1 MYTLN
6 GFVNVT
12 PLAINVKGVVSPIG
26 EISTR
31 SLTYSREVGQY
42 ALPAYKDVT
51 LVTFLSS
58 EGDDLVVVPDAVRDQ
73 VLKISQWL
81 WDRAVAGASSND
93 RDEILSD
100 LLTQFQTEANTF
112 DCGEVIKTTDGR
124 FALPEW
130 LNWKNVAQDAGD
142 NFIKIYFADQSFQ
155 NQYDKTFVKP
165 VFTFLPVDN
174 FFLAPA
180 VVIAAIKAR
189 TNAMRA
195 DMLETAKEGFPE
207 TIQWGDSFD
216 YVSPLDGSKTPADF
230 EALIYGAAGNNID
243 TIKDAITTEILK
255 ESTHTRDEWVK
266 ILPDLFKRTEVI
278 LTPIW
283 DKLAIPDSNQV
294 SGIYSPVTLLSRA
307 MSVVKQTAIGYAAY
321 HVEQYAELTG
331 HPYKSLAMTAI
342 GGPENRDDKFRLS
355 QFFPDYINVG
365 ATTNDFSR
373 MGKYTTDWLYM
384 LAEMMLV
391 AESMTAYSDIP
402 RGMTRL
408 TREGIMYVVKSY
420 DKTQYLVA
428 AKNNF
433 VS

>member
-6 GFVNVT
+6 GFANIA
-12 PLAINVKGVVSPIG
+12 PLAINVKGVVAPIG

-42 ALPAYKDVT
+42 ALPAYKDVS
-51 LVTFLSS
+51 LITFLST
-58 EGDDLVVVPDAVRDQ
+58 EGDDLVVVPDAVRTQ
-73 VLKISQWL
+73 VLKIAQWL
-81 WDRAVAGASSND
+81 WDRTVAGASSND

-100 LLTQFQTEANTF
+100 LLAAYQTEANTF

-124 FALPEW
+124 YALPEW
-130 LNWKNVAQDAGD
+130 LTWKNVAQDAGD

-165 VFTFLPVDN
+165 VMTFLPVDN
-174 FFLAPA
+174 FFQAPA

-195 DMLETAKEGFPE
+195 DMLETAKEGYPE

-243 TIKDAITTEILK
+243 TIKDAITTEILAN
-255 ESTHTRDEWVK
+255 STHTRDQWVK

-278 LTPIW
+278 ITPIW
-283 DKLAIPDSNQV
+283 DAIAIPDSNQQ
-294 SGIYSPVTLLSRA
+294 SGIYSPMALLSRA
-307 MSVVKQTAIGYAAY
+307 ASVVKQTAIGYPAY
-321 HVEQYAELTG
+321 HVEQYAEEGGLS
-331 HPYKSLAMTAI
+331 YKSLGFVAI
-342 GGPENRDDKFRLS
+342 GGPENRDDKFRFT
-355 QFFPDYINVG
+355 QFFPNYINV
-365 ATTNDFSR
+365 APTSNDFSR
-373 MGKYTTDWLYM
+373 MGLYTTEFLYM
-384 LAEMMLV
+384 LNEMLLIAED
-391 AESMTAYSDIP
+391 MTAYSDIP

-408 TREGIMYVVKSY
+408 VREGIMYVVKSY
-420 DKTQYLVA
+420 DKTQFLVA

-433 VS
+433 FS